1 MYVRDFIKL
10 LTIKFEVQVFGGR
23 EIITFVDIT
32 EKGGV
37 VEHNWDMF
45 VFTILLFR
53 QSVAVRLFEFKEI

>member
-1 MYVRDFIKL
+1 MYVHDFIKL

-32 EKGGV
+32 DIGSV
-37 VEHNWDMF
+37 VELNWDMF